1 MKKFANVY
9 LTVTCGTEGIDFLP
23 YKKYNE
29 NQCGGSSMT
38 RMGRPRKDDA
48 QRKSITVRMSEDT
61 HNKLTEY
68 AAKHEMSKTE
78 VALRSLEVFLSK
90 RK

>member
-1 MKKFANVY
+1 
-9 LTVTCGTEGIDFLP
+9 
-23 YKKYNE
+23 
-29 NQCGGSSMT
+29 MT

-48 QRKSITVRMSEDT
+48 KRKSITVRMSEDT

-78 VALRSLEVFLSK
+78 VEIGRAHV
-90 RK
+90 

>member
-1 MKKFANVY
+1 
-9 LTVTCGTEGIDFLP
+9 
-23 YKKYNE
+23 
-29 NQCGGSSMT
+29 MT

-48 QRKSITVRMSEDT
+48 KRKSITVRMSEDT

-78 VALRSLEVFLSK
+78 VALRSLEEFLSK